1 MKDVQKLLVE
11 GADDLHVVSA
21 LMQHHKFPDSFKIE
35 EKGGISEVFRIL
47 PVQLKG
53 SNIRTLGVLIDADE
67 NAVDRW
73 KAISTILN
81 VAGYRDIP
89 VAPPAEG
96 LILENRGL
104 PKIGVW
110 IMPDNSLP
118 GMLEDFVSYLVP
130 EKDELWQIAKRVIEK
145 IPDESKKFKDRHL
158 CKAHIHTWLAWQE
171 DPGTPLGLS
180 ITKKYL
186 DAEGDSCKSF
196 LTWISTLF
204 EPASSTIA
212 AW

>member
-11 GADDLHVVSA
+11 GVDDLHVVSA

-35 EKGGISEVFRIL
+35 EKGGISEVFKIL

-53 SNIRTLGVLIDADE
+53 SNIRTVGVLIDADE

-73 KAISTILN
+73 NTISTILN
-81 VAGYRDIP
+81 GVGYRDIP
-89 VAPPAEG
+89 ATPPAEG
-96 LILENRGL
+96 LVLKNRGL
-104 PKIGVW
+104 PNFGVW

-130 EKDELWQIAKRVIEK
+130 EKDDLWQIAQRAIEA
-145 IPDESKKFKDRHL
+145 IPDENKKFKNRHL
-158 CKAHIHTWLAWQE
+158 CKAHIHTWLAWQK

-186 DAEGDSCKSF
+186 DAESDSCKPF
-196 LTWISTLF
+196 LTWISNLF
-204 EPASSTIA
+204 GPAPSAIA
-212 AW
+212 V